1 MTRGMMTTYGPAS
14 LDDDDSLVQVGKKTG
29 PSRVIEAP
37 VLEEG
42 VDIGNLIEAEAAA
55 KAGLVRSMNATATY
69 MKKLQKAQQDAGVW
83 CAPRG
88 VANPVSAVGGSSLSS
103 NLADELDKLFT
114 RYVAAMRK
122 GVEST
127 LEGLNQPLS

>member
-1 MTRGMMTTYGPAS
+1 MTRGQMTTYGPRA
-14 LDDDDSLVQVGKKTG
+14 LDDDDTLVQVGKKTG
-29 PSRVIEAP
+29 PSRVIEPP

-42 VDIGNLIEAEAAA
+42 VDIGNLIEAEESA
-55 KAGLVRSMNATATY
+55 KQGLVRSLNSARTY
-69 MKKLQKAQQDAGVW
+69 MKKLQQAQQDAGVW

-88 VANPVSAVGGSSLSS
+88 VANPVSAIGGSNVTS